1 MDIQLTDTE
10 IRVMGSLM
18 EKSLTTPDYYPLS
31 LNALTN
37 ACNQK
42 SSRDPVVAYD
52 EAAVEAA
59 VDLLIQKHMV
69 HRSDASRVAKF
80 EELLSRRYSLIPRET
95 GVLCVLLLRGPQTV
109 GELRARTSRMCRLD
123 SIEEVSETLNN
134 LEELGFA
141 RRLPRWAGHKES
153 RYAHLLAAESS
164 PPEEAAGGSSVG
176 DVADGLDERVD
187 ALELKVAALRSEIE
201 ALNEAFGLFKKQ
213 FE

>member
-10 IRVMGSLM
+10 IRVLGSLM
-18 EKSLTTPDYYPLS
+18 EKSLATPDYYPLS
-31 LNALTN
+31 LNALIN

-42 SSRDPVVAYD
+42 SSRDPVVSYD
-52 EAAVEAA
+52 EATVVAA
-59 VDLLIQKHMV
+59 VDQLMQKHLV
-69 HRSDASRVAKF
+69 HRSEASRVAKF

-109 GELRARTSRMCRLD
+109 GELRSRSSRMCRLE

-134 LEELGFA
+134 LEELGFT
-141 RRLPRWAGHKES
+141 RRLPRLAGHKES
-153 RYAHLLAAESS
+153 RYAHLLSVESS
-164 PPEEAAGGSSVG
+164 PVETTGVSSMG
-176 DVADGLDERVD
+176 DGANGLDERVD
-187 ALELKVAALRSEIE
+187 ELEKEVAALRSELE